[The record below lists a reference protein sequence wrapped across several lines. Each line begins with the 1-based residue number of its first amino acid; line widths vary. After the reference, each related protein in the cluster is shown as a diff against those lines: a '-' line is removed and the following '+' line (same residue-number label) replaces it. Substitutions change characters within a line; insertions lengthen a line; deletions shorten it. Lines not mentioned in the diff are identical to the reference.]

1 LARIFEYGRVG
12 GRCPICDFLDELES
26 RMLNRF
32 KGQFDALSKTGAGY
46 CNHER
51 FRPLRGEGKPLWEFK
66 EHDHRMYC
74 HRQVVQNTQIVH
86 VVLLNGWVKE
96 KKGKTEKEDREI
108 AKAKSLCQ
116 EFLDEYPG
124 GNICTSG

>member
-1 LARIFEYGRVG
+1 
-12 GRCPICDFLDELES
+12 
-26 RMLNRF
+26 
-32 KGQFDALSKTGAGY
+32 
-46 CNHER
+46 
-51 FRPLRGEGKPLWEFK
+51 
-66 EHDHRMYC
+66 
-74 HRQVVQNTQIVH
+74 
-86 VVLLNGWVKE
+86 VVLLNGWIKE

>member
-1 LARIFEYGRVG
+1 MR
-12 GRCPICDFLDELES
+12 FL
-26 RMLNRF
+26 R
-32 KGQFDALSKTGAGY
+32 QAGY

-51 FRPLRGEGKPLWEFK
+51 FRPLRGRGKPLWEFK

-74 HRQVVQNTQIVH
+74 HRQVVQKTQIIH
-86 VVLLNGWVKE
+86 VVLLNGWIKE